1 MTRPNPTKKRLSDMK
16 ITEVS
21 LVDEPANQHARAEIT
36 KRADPSTKETTMRK
50 YAETDLDLDD
60 EIDLVDGDEADLDA
74 DDDADDDAEGGEEFT
89 EQDLEDAIDI
99 IEAALA
105 EDPQDEGVVK
115 LAKFAAFAVD
125 AFAAMDK
132 MEEAVAEGAEEIVK
146 RDAIISEMEGQIRK
160 MGAEP
165 VSKRAEQID
174 ISTLSEPIRKQ
185 LQEGSIALEEVAKMR
200 AKEEQRVLIA
210 KAAADGID
218 ANAAAVM
225 FRVYKNLA
233 TSADVGALWEILK
246 RAEAA
251 IQASP
256 MLKSLGE
263 SGGGDAT
270 VEGRIAHE
278 AEAIFK
284 SARAAGEPITME
296 QAVAKA
302 YRENPALYE
311 EYQRSRKAR

>member
-1 MTRPNPTKKRLSDMK
+1 MTRPTPTKKRLSDMK

-21 LVDEPANQHARAEIT
+21 LVDEPANQHARSEIV
-36 KRADPSTKETTMRK
+36 KRADPSTKETNMRK
-50 YAETDLDLDD
+50 YAETDLDQDD
-60 EIDLVDGDEADLDA
+60 DIDLVEADEADLDA
-74 DDDADDDAEGGEEFT
+74 EDDAEGDDDDLTEE
-89 EQDLEDAIDI
+89 ELDDALDI
-99 IEAALA
+99 IEAAL
-105 EDPQDEGVVK
+105 EDDPEDEGVVK
-115 LAKFAAFAVD
+115 LAKFARYAVN
-125 AFAAMDK
+125 ALAAMEDL
-132 MEEAVAEGAEEIVK
+132 EEAVAEGAEEIVK
-146 RDAIISEMEGQIRK
+146 RDAVITEMEGQIRK

-174 ISTLSEPIRKQ
+174 LSTLSEPIRKQ

-200 AKEEQRVLIA
+200 AREEQREFIA
-210 KAAADGID
+210 KASADGID

-225 FRVYKNLA
+225 FRVSKNLA

-263 SGGGDAT
+263 AGGGDAT

-284 SARAAGEPITME
+284 SARSAGEPMTME

-302 YRENPALYE
+302 YRENPSLYE

>member
-1 MTRPNPTKKRLSDMK
+1 MTRPTPTKKRLSDMK

-50 YAETDLDLDD
+50 YAETEHDLEDD
-60 EIDLVDGDEADLDA
+60 IDLIEGDEADLDA
-74 DDDADDDAEGGEEFT
+74 DDDVEDEGDEFT
-89 EQDLEDAIDI
+89 EEDLEDAIDI

-125 AFAAMDK
+125 AFAAMDE
-132 MEEAVAEGAEEIVK
+132 MEEAVAEGAQEIVK

-174 ISTLSEPIRKQ
+174 LSTLSEPIRKQ
-185 LQEGSIALEEVAKMR
+185 LESGQIALEEVAKMR
-200 AKEEQRVLIA
+200 AKEEQREFIA

-225 FRVYKNLA
+225 FRVSKNLA

-263 SGGGDAT
+263 AGGGDAT
-270 VEGRIAHE
+270 VEGRIAHQ
-278 AEAIFK
+278 AEIILK
-284 SARAAGEPITME
+284 NARANGVDMTPE

-302 YRENPALYE
+302 YRENPEAYV
-311 EYQRSRKAR
+311 EYQRSRSAR